1 MGKNDTPP
9 PISELESV
17 YDVGP
22 WRSLER
28 LPKGKSRSYLLTA
41 GDGDYVLRCSH
52 RAKTDEGM
60 RFEHE
65 LTAFLNRKGFPAPQA
80 VLTRR
85 GDTHVSLDGQL
96 YCLWRFVEGSPFQA
110 GNDVQLGEAARAHAT
125 YHQLVSSFEPSCP
138 PPAEMNLLDELRDA
152 LGEMPPLE
160 ALAARLLD
168 RGQKPQEVSE
178 YLDLVPY
185 MLEKAQDVL
194 AQLELLYASAP
205 LLTIHGGCRRGSA
218 LFRDNRLVAML
229 DFDSARPEVR
239 ALDLAIAVHDYAK
252 VYVDADSPNHKVPLD
267 VPVAARFLR
276 AYQEVNPLTD
286 TELDALPAL
295 LAARRL
301 KRFLR
306 KCRKWFDGIRD
317 FSDGDARKLQRETAR
332 VRWLE
337 SHEAELEAALSGVP
351 QAA

>member
-1 MGKNDTPP
+1 MGKNHTPP
-9 PISELESV
+9 VSELESV

-28 LPKGKSRSYLLTA
+28 LPKGKSRSYLLAA
-41 GDGDYVLRCSH
+41 GCGDYVLRCSH
-52 RAKTDEGM
+52 RAKTDADM

-65 LTAFLNRKGFPAPQA
+65 LTAFLNGNGFPAPQA
-80 VLTRR
+80 VAARG
-85 GDTHVSLDGQL
+85 GDTHVSLDGEL
-96 YCLWRFVEGSPFQA
+96 YCLWRFVEGSPFET
-110 GNDVQLGEAARAHAT
+110 GNLDQVREAARAHAT
-125 YHQLVSSFEPSCP
+125 YHRLVASFEPSCP
-138 PPAEMNLLDELRDA
+138 PPADMNLLEELRDA
-152 LGEMPPLE
+152 LDQMPPLE

-168 RGQKPQEVSE
+168 RGQKPQEVSA

-185 MLEKAQDVL
+185 MLEKAHDVL
-194 AQLELLYASAP
+194 AQLETLYAGAP
-205 LLTIHGGCRRGSA
+205 VITIHGGCRRGSA
-218 LFRDNRLVAML
+218 LFRGNRLVAML

-252 VYVDADSPNHKVPLD
+252 VYSEADPLNHKVPLD
-267 VPVAARFLR
+267 VQVAARFLR

-317 FSDGDARKLQRETAR
+317 FSDGDARKLHRETAR

>member
-1 MGKNDTPP
+1 MRKNDTPP
-9 PISELESV
+9 VSELESI

-22 WRSLER
+22 WGSLER

-41 GDGDYVLRCSH
+41 GGGDYVLRCSH
-52 RAKTDEGM
+52 KAKTDADM

-65 LTAFLNRKGFPAPQA
+65 LTTFLTRNGFPAPQA
-80 VLTRR
+80 VATRS
-85 GDTHVSLDGQL
+85 GDTHVSLNGQL
-96 YCLWRFVEGSPFQA
+96 YCLWRFVEGSPFED
-110 GNDVQLGEAARAHAT
+110 GNHAQLREAARAHAT
-125 YHQLVSSFEPSCP
+125 YHRLVASFEPSCL
-138 PPAEMNLLDELRDA
+138 PPAEMNLLEELRDA
-152 LGEMPPLE
+152 LHQMPPLE
-160 ALAARLLD
+160 ALAARLLE
-168 RGQKPQEVSE
+168 RGLQAQEVSA

-185 MLEKAQDVL
+185 MLEKAHDAL

-205 LLTIHGGCRRGSA
+205 VITIHGGCRRGSA
-218 LFRDNRLVAML
+218 LFRGDRLVAML

-252 VYVDADSPNHKVPLD
+252 VYTDADSPDHKVPLD
-267 VPVAARFLR
+267 VQVAARFLR
-276 AYQEVNPLTD
+276 AYQDVNPLTD
-286 TELDALPAL
+286 AELDALPAL

-306 KCRKWFDGIRD
+306 KGRKWFDGIRD
-317 FSDGDARKLQRETAR
+317 FSDGDARKLHRETAR

-337 SHEAELEAALSGVP
+337 SHEAELEAALTGVP

>member
-9 PISELESV
+9 PVSELESV

-28 LPKGKSRSYLLTA
+28 LPKGKSRSYLLSA
-41 GDGDYVLRCSH
+41 DNGDYVLRCSH

-80 VLTRR
+80 VPTRS

-110 GNDVQLGEAARAHAT
+110 GNVAQLREAARAHAT
-125 YHQLVSSFEPSCP
+125 YHQLVSSFEPSRL
-138 PPAEMNLLDELRDA
+138 PPAEMNLLEELGDA
-152 LGEMPPLE
+152 LREMPPLE

-168 RGQKPQEVSE
+168 RGHEAQEVSA

-185 MLEKAQDVL
+185 MLDKAHDAL

-205 LLTIHGGCRRGSA
+205 LITIHGGCRRGSA
-218 LFRDNRLVAML
+218 LFRGNRLVAML

-252 VYVDADSPNHKVPLD
+252 LYIPDSPNHKVPLD
-267 VPVAARFLR
+267 VQVAAGFLR

-286 TELDALPAL
+286 TELDSLPAL

-317 FSDGDARKLQRETAR
+317 FSDGDARKLHRETAR
-332 VRWLE
+332 VRWLD
-337 SHEAELEAALSGVP
+337 SHERELEAALSGVP